1 MVKPLWPLY
10 SRFPIRLNNILLC
23 LALFT
28 QSASQGL
35 VNVVL
40 AKAVSIPRRTDCILQ
55 SEIPKSCSYQLG
67 MIITLTDS
75 SEVTYNVAY
84 SVSQADRRTV
94 LIRIMNSSSS
104 VMEFRSGQEVA
115 KFCPLVEL
123 ASSKTYLPEMH
134 LAVFLIRH

>member
-1 MVKPLWPLY
+1 
-10 SRFPIRLNNILLC
+10 
-23 LALFT
+23 
-28 QSASQGL
+28 
-35 VNVVL
+35 
-40 AKAVSIPRRTDCILQ
+40 
-55 SEIPKSCSYQLG
+55 

-94 LIRIMNSSSS
+94 PARIMNSSSS

-115 KFCPLVEL
+115 KYCPLVEL

-134 LAVFLIRH
+134 LAVFLRRH